1 MVSPNQKK
9 QEKWFTQTVI
19 ARFARKAGIK
29 SLEKSPYLH
38 DQMEYHFAI
47 AFEAVFPLLERYVKN
62 SRRND
67 PSVRPTDVTRAL
79 KELVGETYD
88 TYMPDIPIK
97 PCKLRKPIKNE
108 KNKLLQNIIYY
119 ENQSDCLYIPKKTFK
134 AIVGSNFYPLETPLK
149 WTQQAIDQFQLFL
162 EKTFVSLLK
171 DARVCAIHA
180 RRLTV
185 KHTDIAMAEYLRR
198 RTFFN
203 YDDGDRYYG
212 SREFKRTDREPE
224 DLNFLRGTLVRAERA
239 RIHKATD

>member
-1 MVSPNQKK
+1 MVSQNQKK
-9 QEKWFTQTVI
+9 WFTHTVL

-29 SLEKSPYLH
+29 ALEKSPFLH

-47 AFEAVFPLLERYVKN
+47 AFEAVFPLLERY

-67 PSVRPTDVTRAL
+67 PSVRPIDVTRAL

-88 TYMPDIPIK
+88 TYMPDRPIK
-97 PCKLRKPIKNE
+97 PCKLRKPVKNE

-119 ENQSDCLYIPKKTFK
+119 ENQMDCLYIPKRTFK
-134 AIVGSNFYPLETPLK
+134 AIVGSNFYPLEAPLK

-203 YDDGDRYYG
+203 YDDGERYYG

-224 DLNFLRGTLVRAERA
+224 DLNFLRGALVRAERA
-239 RIHKATD
+239 RTR